1 MRDTVAQPSK
11 WNLLCPKSYQLFW
24 KLACSWFKFAQE
36 IYFIETEVVG
46 CFCLDK
52 VIRATYRLKFSGL
65 KNWQS
70 LNIFQPLIQN
80 GSCSTHILHTPWLH
94 DTLKSWINYLT
105 GRVCERISCGESAI
119 FFQIVQISPIL
130 CTYWCIK
137 LSHCF
142 CHVFKLKLR
151 HHEMATKF
159 EKSLPPV
166 LTNQLFLLHS
176 VKPTG
181 RLFQFF
187 LSFSEKLDFKKK
199 YTSLVE

>member
-94 DTLKSWINYLT
+94 DTLKSWINFLT
-105 GRVCERISCGESAI
+105 GRVFERISCKQSAI
-119 FFQIVQISPIL
+119 FFFKAFRFLRYFIVSVTFLKYFLKSILFRWSNFSGSLRNMFSWISIFTT
-130 CTYWCIK
+130 TYIII
-137 LSHCF
+137 F
-142 CHVFKLKLR
+142 VF
-151 HHEMATKF
+151 T
-159 EKSLPPV
+159 
-166 LTNQLFLLHS
+166 
-176 VKPTG
+176 
-181 RLFQFF
+181 FF
-187 LSFSEKLDFKKK
+187 
-199 YTSLVE
+199 V

>member
-1 MRDTVAQPSK
+1 MGFGILVSPGCDFISVMFLKAWSIQNFGYDLRK
-11 WNLLCPKSYQLFW
+11 PKS
-24 KLACSWFKFAQE
+24 
-36 IYFIETEVVG
+36 
-46 CFCLDK
+46 
-52 VIRATYRLKFSGL
+52 
-65 KNWQS
+65 
-70 LNIFQPLIQN
+70 
-80 GSCSTHILHTPWLH
+80 
-94 DTLKSWINYLT
+94 KSWLT
-105 GRVCERISCGESAI
+105 IASLPFFPLSVQAEVCERISCGESAI